1 MSDINKQVP
10 CIALAGNPNCGKTAL
25 FNAITGGHAKVGNY
39 PGVTVE
45 RKEGRV
51 LLTSGET
58 LKVLDLPGTYSL
70 NSRTPDEEITRDV
83 LLGRHPL
90 EKLPQ
95 ALIAVVDATNLERGL
110 GLILELREL
119 KIPLVIALNMVD
131 LSKSRGQVLDLE
143 ILSREL
149 GVPVIPT
156 VAIQKQ
162 GIEELLTAIHQ
173 LLEKLQDKPVE
184 KPLKSVV
191 ESLAENQE
199 KNWEQNVEQSQ
210 TQPNSSWK
218 KSDQKAIRA
227 RFTEVDRILSRSIIN
242 STRPPLW
249 TDRLDRVLLHPVLGS
264 CLLVL
269 VLAFVFQA
277 IFSWAEIPK
286 ASIET
291 GIRWLGNQVEL
302 GLGTGP
308 LESLL
313 VDGMIAGVGA
323 VLVFLPQILILFAFI
338 LVLEDSG
345 YMARAAF
352 LMDRLMG
359 KVGLHGRA
367 FIPLLSSFACAIPGI
382 MSTRTIEQRKDRL
395 TTILVAPLMTCS
407 ARLPVYSLLI
417 GAFIPNITIWGP
429 FRLQGLVMFGLYFA
443 GVIIAL
449 LMAIIF
455 RMTLLRGPSP
465 ALLME
470 LPTYK
475 LPSLKN
481 LALGL
486 WERSAVFLQK
496 AGTVILSISIVLW
509 FLVSY
514 PKPPV
519 GATEAAISYSYAGI
533 VGQTIEP
540 LFRPI
545 GFNWKIV
552 VALIP
557 GLAARE
563 VMIGSLATVYAVE
576 GKEAGIALLGHK
588 LAEDWSIATA
598 LSLLVWY
605 ILACQC
611 FSTLAVTR
619 RETNS
624 LRWPAFM
631 FIYMTLLAYFGSYLV
646 YHLSVK
652 MGLG

>member
-1 MSDINKQVP
+1 MSKLITQIKKTYDV
-10 CIALAGNPNCGKTAL
+10 ALAGNPNCGKTAL
-25 FNAITGGHAKVGNY
+25 FNAITGGNAKVGNY

-45 RKEGRV
+45 RKVGRA
-51 LLTSGET
+51 LLPDGST

-70 NSRTPDEEITRDV
+70 NSRTLDEEITRNI
-83 LLGRHPL
+83 LLGKHAL
-90 EKLPQ
+90 EPMPK

-110 GLILELREL
+110 GFVLELREL
-119 KIPLVIALNMVD
+119 GIPLVLALNMVD
-131 LSKSRGQVLDLE
+131 LAKSRGQVLNLE

-149 GVPVIPT
+149 GIPVVPT
-156 VAIQKQ
+156 VAIQKE
-162 GIEELLTAIHQ
+162 G
-173 LLEKLQDKPVE
+173 LEKLLAEVCL
-184 KPLKSVV
+184 LKSDLKPAV
-191 ESLAENQE
+191 LID
-199 KNWEQNVEQSQ
+199 
-210 TQPNSSWK
+210 WK
-218 KSDQKAIRA
+218 KPDQNQIRS
-227 RFTEVDRILSRSIIN
+227 RFAEVDRILSLSIVQA
-242 STRPPLW
+242 TQPALW
-249 TDRLDRVLLHPVLGS
+249 TERLDQIVLHPVLGT

-286 ASIET
+286 GFIES
-291 GIRWLGNQVEL
+291 GVSWLGDQVGLWL
-302 GLGTGP
+302 GKGP
-308 LESLL
+308 LESLI

-352 LMDRLMG
+352 LMDKLMG

-417 GAFIPNITIWGP
+417 AAFIPNMSVWGP
-429 FRLQGLVMFGLYFA
+429 IRLQGLVMFGLYFA
-443 GVIIAL
+443 GVVIAL
-449 LMAIIF
+449 LMAVIF
-455 RMTLLRGPSP
+455 RMSLFRGPKP
-465 ALLME
+465 NLLME

-475 LPSLKN
+475 LPRLKN
-481 LALGL
+481 IGLGL
-486 WERSAVFLQK
+486 MERSVLFLKK
-496 AGTVILSISIVLW
+496 AGTVILSVSIVLW

-514 PKPPV
+514 PKAPV
-519 GATEAAISYSYAGI
+519 GAHEAAISYSYAGI
-533 VGQTIEP
+533 VGHAIEP
-540 LFRPI
+540 LFRPL

-576 GKEAGIALLGHK
+576 GRENGIALLGQR
-588 LAEDWSIATA
+588 LSEDWSIATA

-605 ILACQC
+605 VLACQC

-624 LRWPAFM
+624 WRWPAFM
-631 FIYMTLLAYFGSYLV
+631 FLYMTSLAYLGSFTI
-646 YHLSVK
+646 YHLAVK
-652 MGLG
+652 MGLGKI